1 MIARY
6 VSMAVFLALV
16 VLAAAIAGSFAAG
29 EWYYALNKPSWT
41 PPPWFFAPLW
51 AFLYLTMA
59 LAAWQVWLSGYYS
72 RLGAL
77 TWWMIQLALNV
88 AWSWLYFDLHR
99 LGWAWLELSLLIA
112 VVVLCIRAF
121 YLLSKSAA
129 YLMMPFLIWLIFSWV
144 LNLAIWTMNG
154 GLFSKVLLALG

>member
-1 MIARY
+1 MITRY
-6 VSMAVFLALV
+6 ASMAVFLALV
-16 VLAAAIAGSFAAG
+16 VLAAAIGGSFAAG
-29 EWYYALNKPSWT
+29 EWYYSMNKPSWM

-121 YLLSKSAA
+121 GLLSKFSA
-129 YLMMPFLIWLIFSWV
+129 YLMVPYLIWLIFSWV
-144 LNLAIWTMNG
+144 LNLATWTMNG
-154 GLFSKVLLALG
+154 GPFSRVLLV